1 MNLMNSMDSSF
12 FANVFLLVL
21 AILPSFLLGFYVY
34 IKDER
39 EKESSSLLA
48 NLFVQ
53 GILSALVVI
62 FVSIIV
68 EFFFGTIDSVLF
80 EAFIGVALVEELA
93 KWIFVY
99 RNTWNHP
106 EFNHI
111 YDAIV
116 YSVFVS
122 LGFATFE
129 NLLYVFSS
137 GESFILAFFVAIL
150 RSIASVPGHA
160 FFAVFMGYYLGLAK
174 LSSCNKNELLKRD
187 YLFLSVLI
195 PVLCHGFFDFCLMTG
210 NLILIIIFVVFVIFL
225 YISAFSKIRKHSE
238 ILAMFPLS
246 NIRNAPSI
254 NNNCPVCGTIFEVG
268 DKYCS
273 ECGNNLLNHNA
284 GGSNEK
290 VNS

>member
-53 GILSALVVI
+53 GIRSALVVI
-62 FVSIIV
+62 VVSIIV
-68 EFFFGTIDSVLF
+68 EFFFGTFNSVLF
-80 EAFIGVALVEELA
+80 EAFIGVAFVEELT
-93 KWIFVY
+93 KWIHVY

-137 GESFILAFFVAIL
+137 GESFILSFFVAVL

-174 LSSCNKNELLKRD
+174 LSSCNKNELLTRN

-210 NLILIIIFVVFVIFL
+210 NLFFIIIFVVFVIFL
-225 YISAFSKIRKHSE
+225 YIAAFSKIHKHSE
-238 ILAMFPLS
+238 ILAMFPSLDNESSLS
-246 NIRNAPSI
+246 TNNI
-254 NNNCPVCGTIFEVG
+254 CPVCGTNLEVG

-273 ECGNNLLNHNA
+273 ECGFCILSYNA

-290 VNS
+290 VS